1 MSYDLVEFK
10 TKTEYEILSI
20 SLRNFV
26 IEPELSFLQNDIL
39 VGITYLKYSQQN
51 IRAIDEYIGRNQLN
65 NDIPNFNTIVIS
77 LPS

>member
-65 NDIPNFNTIVIS
+65 NEIPNFNTIVIS